1 MKLKRIIFQTF
12 LFVGFIM
19 SCSTDDN
26 AVDNRELVRFPIY
39 PNQQIDELN
48 SAFIISGELRSGSLP
63 EALNAG
69 QVQITTSV
77 PSASITNDNFLFLP
91 FGFDVNN
98 TIQGIYLQA
107 EGASNYWD
115 VPVELTNP
123 GDTSYALA
131 IGIPANVQEGEFV
144 LSYRIY
150 DDQNNV
156 SELRSVN
163 TSIVGSQIGCN
174 GGQGIPRV
182 EGQDGITVKTF
193 DFGDVAGTVNVS
205 YFMYTLKDRMDIRY
219 NNQWFASTSPQLLNE
234 GQAPPSRTCSEASEA
249 DGFVSGGGTF
259 SIPYDPSISRTMSI
273 YVSGCL
279 ESGTLW
285 YFDIVCPDGSSGGI
299 ASICGN
305 STIQDQYD
313 PTDPNYHIYPEEGDE
328 LMTVICDPNEN
339 PNCTV
344 ASVYN
349 AMLSSSVFIAPT
361 FDIEPVVECK
371 KTWVIIP
378 SLNIWN
384 PVVTTVNS
392 SNYSIINYTVA
403 DETSPFG
410 TDATHKLHPG
420 KVTRTVK
427 LVDGKVVV
435 CTEGEGVGP
444 WATLN
449 VFFSGTV
456 WSIVDLKLKAFWNL
470 TN

>member
-219 NNQWFASTSPQLLNE
+219 NNQWFASTSPQL
-234 GQAPPSRTCSEASEA
+234 
-249 DGFVSGGGTF
+249 
-259 SIPYDPSISRTMSI
+259 
-273 YVSGCL
+273 
-279 ESGTLW
+279 
-285 YFDIVCPDGSSGGI
+285 
-299 ASICGN
+299 
-305 STIQDQYD
+305 
-313 PTDPNYHIYPEEGDE
+313 
-328 LMTVICDPNEN
+328 
-339 PNCTV
+339 
-344 ASVYN
+344 
-349 AMLSSSVFIAPT
+349 
-361 FDIEPVVECK
+361 
-371 KTWVIIP
+371 
-378 SLNIWN
+378 
-384 PVVTTVNS
+384 
-392 SNYSIINYTVA
+392 
-403 DETSPFG
+403 
-410 TDATHKLHPG
+410 
-420 KVTRTVK
+420 
-427 LVDGKVVV
+427 
-435 CTEGEGVGP
+435 
-444 WATLN
+444 
-449 VFFSGTV
+449 
-456 WSIVDLKLKAFWNL
+456 
-470 TN
+470 

>member
-1 MKLKRIIFQTF
+1 MKLKRIIFGTF

-19 SCSTDDN
+19 SCNQDD
-26 AVDNRELVRFPIY
+26 DTIDTRELVSFPIY

-48 SAFIISGELRSGSLP
+48 NAFIITGELRSGSLP
-63 EALNAG
+63 EALNSS
-69 QVQITTSV
+69 QISITTSV

-91 FGFDVNN
+91 FGFDVDN

-115 VPVELTNP
+115 VPVQLTNP

-156 SELRSVN
+156 SELRSIN
-163 TSIVGSQIGCN
+163 TSIVSAQTGCN

-193 DFGDVAGTVNVS
+193 DFGDTAGTVNIS
-205 YFMYTLKDRMDIRY
+205 YFMYNLKDRMDIRY
-219 NNQWFASTSPQLLNE
+219 NNQWVASTSPQLLGE

-259 SIPYDPSISRTMSI
+259 SIPYDPTVSRTMSI

-279 ESGTLW
+279 NSGTLW
-285 YFDIVCPDGSSGGI
+285 YFDIVCPDGSSGGT

-305 STIQDQYD
+305 NTAQDVYD
-313 PTDPNYHIYPEEGDE
+313 PTDDNYHIYPAEGDD

-339 PNCTV
+339 SNCTV
-344 ASVYN
+344 SSVFN
-349 AMLSSSVFIAPT
+349 TMLSSSVFIAPT
-361 FDIEPVVECK
+361 FDIDPVVDCK
-371 KTWVIIP
+371 KTWVYIP
-378 SLNIWN
+378 PVGIWN
-384 PVVTTVNS
+384 PIVSKVNS
-392 SNYSIINYTVA
+392 SNFSITNYTISG
-403 DETSPFG
+403 ETNPFG
-410 TDATHKLHPG
+410 IPVSHQLHPG

-427 LVDGKVVV
+427 LVDGKVVIS
-435 CTEGEGVGP
+435 TEGEGIGP
-444 WATLN
+444 LPELN
-449 VFFSGTV
+449 VFLSGAV
-456 WSIVDLKLKAFWNL
+456 WTAVDLKLKAFWNL
-470 TN
+470 NN